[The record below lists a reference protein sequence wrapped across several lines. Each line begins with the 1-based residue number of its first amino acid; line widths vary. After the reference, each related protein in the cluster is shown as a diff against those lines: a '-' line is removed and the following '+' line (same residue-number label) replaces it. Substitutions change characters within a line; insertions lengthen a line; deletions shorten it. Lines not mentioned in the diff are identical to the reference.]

1 MPNRIIKES
10 INESRS
16 LSEVSF
22 FADDLYKRLITYAD
36 DYGRF
41 NADYQILRARLYPRE
56 IEIVSDADIEDA
68 MTELVGV
75 GKIAFYTS
83 KSRNELYG
91 CFPKWSE
98 HQRLRE
104 SKAKIPEPDSRE
116 VNDWYLRRFIPLSLK
131 VKVLERD
138 NFKCQEC
145 GKYISANTES
155 AKKLIKMG
163 TGLFHYDHIVP
174 VVQGGRA
181 TEENLRILCPKC
193 NLSRRKNYSI
203 EEILE
208 ITRQV
213 AASCGNLRPESESE
227 SNPNQN
233 PESNAHAHARDESS
247 RNESDF
253 ARVYD
258 FYRNRVNPTPSQL
271 SMDMLRDYTAKLN
284 ADVVI
289 HALQVALDERKTAW
303 SYIRA
308 ILGRYERDGLHDLE
322 AVLQAERHHNAGK
335 AQQEPQTKPQEQRI
349 RPFTPPEERQP
360 AYDLSKYV
368 EWPPGS
374 NNYVHED
381 ELERLK
387 ANGKA

>member
-10 INESRS
+10 INESKS

-22 FADDLYKRLITYAD
+22 FAEDLYKRLITYAD

-41 NADYQILRARLYPRE
+41 NADFQILRARLYPRE

-83 KSRNELYG
+83 KVRNELYG

-98 HQRLRE
+98 HQRLRD

-213 AASCGNLRPESESE
+213 AASCGKLRPESESNTNTE
-227 SNPNQN
+227 SELYAVAP
-233 PESNAHAHARDESS
+233 PHAPAREDNDLS
-247 RNESDF
+247 RVMTFFLD
-253 ARVYD
+253 
-258 FYRNRVNPTPSQL
+258 RVNPTPSPLCLDSLKQ
-271 SMDMLRDYTAKLN
+271 YTATLG
-284 ADVVI
+284 ADVVL
-289 HALQVALDERKTAW
+289 HALSIALDERKTGW
-303 SYIRA
+303 SYIQA
-308 ILGRYERDGLHDLE
+308 ILARYERDGLRDME
-322 AVLQAERHHNAGK
+322 AVLQAEQRFEAK
-335 AQQEPQTKPQEQRI
+335 KQAAKPSDKPQEQRI
-349 RPFTPPEERQP
+349 RAFTPIEEQQKP
-360 AYDLSKYV
+360 PNLAEYC

-374 NNYVHED
+374 GHIVHES
-381 ELERLK
+381 EVPK
-387 ANGKA
+387 HG